1 MRCAF
6 LHSNVMVDERNPL
19 ASLPLYA
26 EPSWPDEPGPYLFL
40 LEVSGGLERRLLEAW
55 ITRNRPDGVDPGDV
69 QIADLPVTRRNPHA
83 RVDPR
88 LEAFLNTDDDPL
100 LVPLRVAWLAR
111 ERDGKRTVG
120 LRELLTF
127 GDPRD
132 PDPLRQRAIFY
143 FEPERTRIVSGRT
156 GRASAARQAWSDP
169 AGQAQAD
176 GRSFADYVAHHAWLT
191 LERSERQLRGSRYK
205 VPRFPRTSLIERK
218 SFTKGVASMART
230 EGVRYEEM
238 ARRTNRYV
246 KEIAATH
253 SPYVIDLVTGGV
265 RWLLNKA
272 YVGVHYDEQELAAL
286 YGMSQQFPLVFLP
299 SHRSNFDHLVLQ
311 FVLYENG
318 LPPNHTAGGINMNF
332 FPVGPFLRRSGVFF
346 IRREFRDNQPYK
358 FVLRQY
364 LDYLLQRRFP
374 LEWFIEGG
382 RSRTGKL
389 RPPRYGMLAYVVE
402 AFLRGSA
409 EDVILIPV
417 SIAYDQIQDVGD
429 YAAEQSGGAK
439 DRESLGWM
447 VKAIRSLRRR
457 YGAVHLR
464 FGAPISLRNYLTD
477 TGDEEPPD
485 VDDERS
491 PAIPKLAF
499 EIATRINEATPITPI
514 SLVALVLL
522 ADDGRSLTVDE
533 TVDSLR
539 PYLEMIARRDL
550 PMTEKLDPMNRPHV
564 QAALDDLVSHGVITR
579 FAGAT
584 DTVYRI
590 GPDQHLAA
598 AYYRNT
604 IIHFFVNTAI
614 TEVALVAARSRGA
627 EDQTNAVI
635 AEALALRDLLKF
647 EFFFSSRD
655 GFEMEI
661 RFELTDHHP
670 DWRILLGDGR
680 AEEVL
685 MRFDPFQSPAVLRP
699 FIEAYQ
705 VIADLI
711 EQDAYHSKIDE
722 EQLRKDAMALGKQY
736 LLQGRINTAES
747 VSNVLFESAIQ
758 LAANRKLFSAGP
770 DMVERRQAFAE
781 EIRRYVGYL
790 DSISA
795 IAVGRHAG
803 ILE

>member
-1 MRCAF
+1 
-6 LHSNVMVDERNPL
+6 MVDERNPYTSHAL
-19 ASLPLYA
+19 EN
-26 EPSWPDEPGPYLFL
+26 EPAWPDAPGPYLFL
-40 LEVSGGLERRLLEAW
+40 LEVSGGLERQLLEGW
-55 ITRNRPDGVDPGDV
+55 IARNRPDDVDPGEV
-69 QIADLPVTRRNPHA
+69 QIADLPQTRRKPHA
-83 RVDPR
+83 RMDPR

-100 LVPLRVAWLAR
+100 LVPLRVVWLAR
-111 ERDGKRTVG
+111 VRDGKRSVG

-143 FEPERTRIVSGRT
+143 FEPERTRIISGQT
-156 GRASAARQAWSDP
+156 GRQSAAWKAWTALSTGP
-169 AGQAQAD
+169 QAD
-176 GRSFADYVAHHAWLT
+176 GRSFADHVAHHAWLT

-205 VPRFPRTSLIERK
+205 VPKFPRESLIERK
-218 SFTKGVASMART
+218 SFSRGVAEMARA
-230 EGVRYEEM
+230 EGVPYKDM
-238 ARRTNRYV
+238 ARRTGRYV

-265 RWLLNKA
+265 HWLLNKA
-272 YVGVHYDEQELAAL
+272 YVGVFYDEQELAAL

-311 FVLYENG
+311 YVLYENG

-346 IRREFRDNQPYK
+346 IRREFRDNLPYK

-364 LDYLLQRRFP
+364 LDYLLERRFP

-382 RSRTGKL
+382 RSRSGKM

-402 AFLRGSA
+402 AFQRGSS

-439 DRESLGWM
+439 DKESLGWM
-447 VKAIRSLRRR
+447 VRAIRSLRRR

-464 FGAPISLRNYLTD
+464 FGAPISLRTYLAENAVEFPAD
-477 TGDEEPPD
+477 VEET
-485 VDDERS
+485 RS

-499 EIATRINEATPITPI
+499 EIASRINDATPITAI

-522 ADDGRSLTVDE
+522 AEEGRSLTVDE
-533 TVDSLR
+533 AMDRLR
-539 PYLEMIARRDL
+539 PVLEIVARRDL
-550 PMTEKLDPMNRPHV
+550 PMTEKLDTTNRTQV
-564 QAALDDLVSHGVITR
+564 RAALDDLVLHGVVTR

-604 IIHFFVNTAI
+604 VIHFFVNTAI
-614 TEVALVAARSRGA
+614 TEIALMAVRTKGA
-627 EDQTNAVI
+627 DDHAHAVI
-635 AEALALRDLLKF
+635 AEALELRDLLKF

-655 GFEMEI
+655 EFEVEI
-661 RFELTDHHP
+661 RFELQDHQP
-670 DWRILLGDGR
+670 EWRKRLAAGDVDS
-680 AEEVL
+680 VL
-685 MRFDPFQSPAVLRP
+685 RGFDPFTSPAVLRP

-705 VIADLI
+705 VVADLI
-711 EQDAYHSKIDE
+711 ADAAYHGTIDE
-722 EQLRKDAMALGKQY
+722 DQLRKDAMALGKQY
-736 LLQGRINTAES
+736 ELQGKIKTPES
-747 VSNVLFESAIQ
+747 VSNVLFDAAIQ
-758 LAANRKLFSAGP
+758 LTHNRKLFTPGP
-770 DMVERRQAFAE
+770 DMIERRLEFADE
-781 EIRRYVGYL
+781 LRRYVGYL

-795 IAVGRHAG
+795 IAAVRDAG
-803 ILE
+803 LLS